1 MGQLQFAN
9 IFNLEQTWIKTS
21 NGFMQ
26 MVSEAVASALHIQ
39 FNVLFHR
46 HSKVSGGGAAAIL
59 LKVSLP
65 LATRLWS
72 SLILLASC
80 LPISL

>member
-1 MGQLQFAN
+1 
-9 IFNLEQTWIKTS
+9 
-21 NGFMQ
+21 MQ

-65 LATRLWS
+65 LATRL
-72 SLILLASC
+72 
-80 LPISL
+80 